1 MYNVLKALEGPQ
13 PLSESLK
20 GYLRQVIK
28 EKRLARGEHLLLK
41 GQTCEFMSFVESGL
55 LRCYYVK
62 NDKQICTWF
71 MREGDLT
78 TSVESFFGH
87 IPSLENVQAIEPTH
101 IYYITYK
108 ELQYVYDNFMEFNY
122 NGRVLTQYYYR
133 LSEWR
138 AYSIRMQS
146 AGERYQYLLDNH
158 PELIKRVPNKYLAS
172 YLGMDPSTLSRAK
185 RLLFATIRNK

>member
-1 MYNVLKALEGPQ
+1 MNNVLKALEEPH
-13 PLSESLK
+13 PLSDSLK
-20 GYLRQVIK
+20 GHLRQVIR
-28 EKRLARGEHLLLK
+28 EKQLARGEHLLLK

-55 LRCYYVK
+55 LRCYNVK
-62 NDKQICTWF
+62 DDKQICTWF

-78 TSVESFFGH
+78 TSVDSFYGQV
-87 IPSLENVQAIEPTH
+87 PSLENVQAIEHTH

-108 ELQYVYDNFMEFNY
+108 ELQYIYDNFMEFNY

-133 LSEWR
+133 LSER
-138 AYSIRMQS
+138 RSFSIRMQS

-158 PELIKRVPNKYLAS
+158 PELIRRVPNKYLAS

-185 RLLFATIRNK
+185 RLLFTNIRNK